1 MMMPIETSQNRT
13 LNRALKNC
21 GGAEG
26 LAKAL
31 RVTVESLTPWLSGHE
46 TPSAEIYIATLKLI
60 AAPRPRSR

>member
-1 MMMPIETSQNRT
+1 MPVESSQNRT

-31 RVTVESLTPWLSGHE
+31 KVTVESLAPWLNGHE

-60 AAPRPRSR
+60 ASPRPRSR